1 MGHILSYLQ
10 SRPPSDLLIDFTNA
24 KPNTTKSD
32 TYEALKKE
40 MVRGYK
46 LLQSLKDYKDGGKSV
61 RRRLLGCKDEEE
73 KPKIFL
79 ELLPFVNQVK
89 EYYAFAGVLGKLVPG
104 VAKELINAPDLEHQQ
119 AMLKLFADVLDFIRK
134 FDISKQYTPEL
145 QMDFA
150 FYKRSIGKFG
160 KIPEVADK
168 IPLTAQEASMI
179 SLFLGWAGPLTSNL
193 GDTLCKQF
201 PDDGSSRDQLISLLA
216 NMANILCTFIMKV
229 PDASPDSKM
238 YCLGAMTGAIVM
250 YDYVSAS
257 SVPQRSVFGRD
268 SKIDIKQ
275 CCKQIRGHKDL
286 CACIR
291 YSTKTYAKH
300 ASDKIKKYIQG

>member
-1 MGHILSYLQ
+1 MG
-10 SRPPSDLLIDFTNA
+10 
-24 KPNTTKSD
+24 
-32 TYEALKKE
+32 
-40 MVRGYK
+40 
-46 LLQSLKDYKDGGKSV
+46 
-61 RRRLLGCKDEEE
+61 GCKDEEE

-134 FDISKQYTPEL
+134 F
-145 QMDFA
+145 
-150 FYKRSIGKFG
+150 G
-160 KIPEVADK
+160 KIPEIADK
-168 IPLTAQEASMI
+168 IPLTAQESSMI

>member
-1 MGHILSYLQ
+1 MSYTHTHTQ
-10 SRPPSDLLIDFTNA
+10 
-24 KPNTTKSD
+24 
-32 TYEALKKE
+32 
-40 MVRGYK
+40 
-46 LLQSLKDYKDGGKSV
+46 
-61 RRRLLGCKDEEE
+61 LLGCKDEEE

-89 EYYAFAGVLGKLVPG
+89 EYYAFAGVLGKLVPV
-104 VAKELINAPDLEHQQ
+104 VAKELIDAHSLEHQQ

-134 FDISKQYTPEL
+134 FDIAKQYTPEL

-150 FYKRSIGKFG
+150 FFKRSIGKFS
-160 KIPEVADK
+160 KIPEVAEK

-193 GDTLCKQF
+193 GDTLNKTF
-201 PDDGSSRDQLISLLA
+201 PDDGGHRRDELISLLA
-216 NMANILCTFIMKV
+216 NMANILCTFVMKV
-229 PDASPDSKM
+229 PEASSDSKL

-257 SVPQRSVFGRD
+257 SCPQRSVFGRD

-275 CCKQIRGHKDL
+275 CCKQIRGQSDL

-291 YSTKTYAKH
+291 YSTKSYAKN
-300 ASDKIKKYIQG
+300 ASDKIKKYIEGG